1 MKEYN
6 MINYSKLQIP
16 YTLIQSRRKSCAIS
30 VDMEKGVIVRIPVG
44 FSKKQLGEFF
54 QEKEEWITRHYLK
67 YKETQEKI
75 NRKRETMTP
84 HQREA
89 LQKRYREAA
98 KEYIPKRVEFYKQFV
113 TGDYSRITIRDQK
126 TRWGSCSASGTLSFS
141 WRLMLAPPTIL
152 DYVVVHELCHF
163 EHMNHSREFWQA
175 VENILPDYK
184 QRRDW
189 LKEHGAELMLF

>member
-1 MKEYN
+1 MKENN
-6 MINYSKLQIP
+6 MINYGELQIP
-16 YTLIQSRRKSCAIS
+16 YILIKSRRKSCSIS

-44 FSKKQLGEFF
+44 FSQKQLGEFF
-54 QEKEEWITRHYLK
+54 QEKEEWITRYYLK

-75 NRKRETMTP
+75 NKKRGAMTS

-113 TGDYSRITIRDQK
+113 SGDYSRITIRDQK

-141 WRLMLAPPTIL
+141 WRLMLAPPAIL

>member
-1 MKEYN
+1 MKENN
-6 MINYSKLQIP
+6 MINYGELQIP
-16 YTLIQSRRKSCAIS
+16 YILIKSRRKSCSIS

-44 FSKKQLGEFF
+44 FSQKQLGEFF
-54 QEKEEWITRHYLK
+54 QEKEEWITRYYLK

-75 NRKRETMTP
+75 NKKRGAMTP

-113 TGDYSRITIRDQK
+113 SGDYSRITIRDQK

-141 WRLMLAPPTIL
+141 WRLMLAPPAIL